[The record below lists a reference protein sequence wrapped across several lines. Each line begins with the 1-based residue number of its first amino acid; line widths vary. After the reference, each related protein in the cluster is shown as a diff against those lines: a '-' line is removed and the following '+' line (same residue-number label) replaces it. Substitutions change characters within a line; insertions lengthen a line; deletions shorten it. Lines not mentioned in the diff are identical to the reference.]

1 MQVIGLCR
9 FSWPG
14 EGGFQVEHGDLA
26 ARTTYLYSEARM
38 EARLRQF
45 EAIALPG
52 LKSQTD
58 ADFTL
63 LVVIGDTLPRTWR
76 DRLQAL
82 LEGFPQARVVPTP
95 PGPHRKVMQAVINRA
110 RRDPEAPCLQFRHDD
125 DDAVAVDFVERLRQ
139 AARDCAGLLAGNR
152 LVGFDFN
159 RGLVARAG
167 AQGLAVAETVMPLYG
182 VALGLA
188 ARGGA
193 RQTIMNFA
201 HKKLNRFMPVVSFGD
216 SPMFVRGLGRDNGSR
231 QRPGIAE
238 PALAPPDAAT
248 AQLLRDRF
256 RIDEDHVRRV
266 FASR

>member
-14 EGGFQVEHGDLA
+14 EGGFQVEHPDLD
-26 ARTTYLYSEARM
+26 ARIAYLYSDARM

-52 LKSQTD
+52 LRAQTD
-58 ADFTL
+58 PDFTL
-63 LVVIGDTLPRTWR
+63 LVIIGETLPEKWR
-76 DRLQAL
+76 DRLLAL
-82 LEGFPQARVVPTP
+82 LEGFPQARVMPMP
-95 PGPHRKVMQAVINRA
+95 PGPHRRVMQDAINDA
-110 RRDPEAPCLQFRHDD
+110 RRDPDAACLQFRHDD
-125 DDAVAVDFVERLRQ
+125 DDAVAIDFVERLRR
-139 AARDCAGLLAGNR
+139 AARDCAGLLEGNR

-167 AQGLAVAETVMPLYG
+167 PQGLALAETVMPLYG

-188 ARGGA
+188 ARGSV

-216 SPMFVRGLGRDNGSR
+216 SAMFIRGLGQDNDSR
-231 QRPGIAE
+231 QRPGIPE
-238 PALAPPDAAT
+238 PKLTRPDPAT

-256 RIDEDHVRRV
+256 RIDEGNVRRV
-266 FASR
+266 FAAR